1 MGTKHVVPRAEGQGG
16 IGTATLGWGELFIT
30 NTTNDSATQGGKLTL
45 TSNDGAAMQ
54 SGSRLGVIEFKGA
67 ESSSALTIGARIEAI
82 CDAVW
87 TTSENGASL
96 KFYTTDANASESL
109 VLTLDSNKLAVFSGA
124 VAITGN
130 LTVNGTTTTVNSTIV
145 TIDDPVFTLGG
156 DTAPVSETTQ
166 DKGIEFR
173 YHTGSAAKIGFFG
186 WDDSASAF
194 TFIADATNN
203 SEVFSGTAGNAIF
216 TNITGTLQTA
226 AQTNITSVGALNGGT
241 ITSGFGAINNGDSA
255 ITTTGV
261 ISGGSL
267 DIEGNADIDGTLEA
281 DVITVDG
288 TALNTV
294 IAGVTVTNATN
305 SAHISVADNESTNEE
320 NLITFIENASATGN
334 VGLESD
340 GDFKY
345 NPSTGTVSAT
355 IFKGNIDA
363 VNGDFDGTLEADA
376 ITVNGTALNTV
387 IAGVTVANA
396 TNAGTLDS
404 IDSSSFLRSDTGD
417 TMSGVLT
424 MTNRLH
430 IIGQNPIW
438 LASNN
443 TAKINID
450 ARSTGD
456 GAQLHKWNRNYQDTA
471 YLTYYEQWYDGSSY
485 HSIGV
490 SGDRWKLSDGLD
502 VSGTLT
508 ATTIDTGQGATEVHL
523 MNQNLRT
530 SDSVS
535 FANITGTT
543 ATFSGNIIG
552 KSDNTTEVGTYST
565 GAIKRIRMTQGGEI
579 HFGDTTTSNF
589 LGLTEGAVN
598 NFGDQDR
605 LGLYCRNELKIYG
618 NSNLLK
624 VTIPTSGNIT
634 FAEGATFGGSALFNF
649 DDNSSLSLNDGGTN
663 ASQIKAGAGDELYIG
678 ANNTY
683 ALRFLNNGTNNVVF
697 DNSSNVGIGTSSPS
711 SKLHLRDAG
720 TNSDVGI
727 KIGNDSR
734 DWNLKV
740 MGSVSDSLQFST
752 HDNSNVMTILPSG
765 NVGIGTTS
773 PSAHLEIKGS
783 NTYNKIRSYFSGT
796 YTSGFQ
802 FSDFNGGIWYDAAA
816 DDLFIN
822 GGHANSQLI
831 FNAGGSEKMRI
842 TSGGDTT
849 ITTTTNQGGLTITS
863 ATDNTTLRL
872 VNTNASASGQDW
884 RFYSTGGSSG
894 LGVGKLFIK
903 VGTTE
908 TAARLMSFV
917 DGGSDIK
924 MGIGIAS
931 PTSTLHVV
939 GTVNVTSTKNFY
951 IDHPLES
958 KKDTHSLIHASVESP
973 EVNNLYRGKVDLING
988 NATVNLDTVSSMTEG
1003 TFVALNN
1010 NAQCF
1015 TTNESDWDAVKGG
1028 VDGNEL
1034 TISCQ
1039 NSLSTANVS
1048 WMVISN
1054 RKDISIMESSGTDS
1068 NGKLIVEEVKVQ
1080 DP

>member
-67 ESSSALTIGARIEAI
+67 ESDSALIIGARIEAI
-82 CDAVW
+82 CDAAW
-87 TTSENGASL
+87 TATENGASL
-96 KFYTTDANASESL
+96 KFYTTDGNAIESL
-109 VLTLDSNKLAVFSGA
+109 VLTLDSNKLATFTSS
-124 VAITGN
+124 VAISADVSAVNATLTGYLRGPANFVIDPVTHGNNTGTVVIAGN
-130 LTVNGTTTTVNSTIV
+130 LQVSGTTTTVNSTIV

-241 ITSGFGAINNGDSA
+241 ITSGFGAINNGASA

-267 DIEGNADIDGTLEA
+267 DISGNADIDGTLEA

-502 VSGTLT
+502 VSGT
-508 ATTIDTGQGATEVHL
+508 
-523 MNQNLRT
+523 
-530 SDSVS
+530 
-535 FANITGTT
+535 ITGTT

-552 KSDNTTEVGTYST
+552 NSSDTMEIGAFGT

-634 FAEGATFGGSALFNF
+634 FAEGATFSGSITATGYNDSNWNTAYTTANAALPLSGGTVTGIINTQRDIRSAGQIRATGWYGESATTDYTGLAFEIGVSGGTAYAISYNRDTSSYGAMNFNATYFYFNNRITFAGRTAQFGIPGNGNNVEGCFLSIEGNTDTSGEGSGRLFF
-649 DDNSSLSLNDGGTN
+649 REHNSST
-663 ASQIKAGAGDELYIG
+663 
-678 ANNTY
+678 
-683 ALRFLNNGTNNVVF
+683 
-697 DNSSNVGIGTSSPS
+697 
-711 SKLHLRDAG
+711 
-720 TNSDVGI
+720 
-727 KIGNDSR
+727 
-734 DWNLKV
+734 
-740 MGSVSDSLQFST
+740 
-752 HDNSNVMTILPSG
+752 
-765 NVGIGTTS
+765 
-773 PSAHLEIKGS
+773 
-783 NTYNKIRSYFSGT
+783 
-796 YTSGFQ
+796 
-802 FSDFNGGIWYDAAA
+802 AAA
-816 DDLFIN
+816 DSYGMSLGYRGGGTSVTTAMGNTWTGLSAVGN
-822 GGHANSQLI
+822 GEWGMWGHN
-831 FNAGGSEKMRI
+831 N
-842 TSGGDTT
+842 
-849 ITTTTNQGGLTITS
+849 S
-863 ATDNTTLRL
+863 ATGALIM
-872 VNTNASASGQDW
+872 SGD
-884 RFYSTGGSSG
+884 RAGSTVRIGGN
-894 LGVGKLFIK
+894 LTVG
-903 VGTTE
+903 
-908 TAARLMSFV
+908 
-917 DGGSDIK
+917 GG
-924 MGIGIAS
+924 
-931 PTSTLHVV
+931 
-939 GTVNVTSTKNFY
+939 VNVSGTKNFY

-1039 NSLSTANVS
+1039 NSSSTANVS
-1048 WMVISN
+1048 WMVIAN
-1054 RKDISIMESSGTDS
+1054 RKDIAIMESSGTDS
-1068 NGKLIVEEVKVQ
+1068 NGNLIVEEVKVQ